1 MFDNPALDKR
11 IGIGKVIGLVF
22 GFIGFISIPY
32 FLLEAD
38 WLLRW
43 SILLWYTTIWAIIG
57 GLFGYY
63 MPTEKTDE

>member
-1 MFDNPALDKR
+1 MFDNPALVKR

-32 FLLEAD
+32 FLPEAD

-43 SILLWYTTIWAIIG
+43 SILLWYTTIGAIIG
-57 GLFGYY
+57 VLFGYY
-63 MPTEKTDE
+63 MPTENTDE